1 MISDLSFYF
10 NFLPPSGDI
19 SDSQY
24 LVKIVLFILH
34 NIPSRSKITKIHEMK
49 KVLINCHLATLL
61 CKQIENY
68 PWQASPPPRLN
79 ISISSQSVHSAVD
92 IKLKPFHF
100 AVSDSLNFVNCKKCS
115 VKVWNIKVID
125 DPELNCLK
133 IMICS
138 AEDTSIELT

>member
-68 PWQASPPPRLN
+68 P
-79 ISISSQSVHSAVD
+79 
-92 IKLKPFHF
+92 
-100 AVSDSLNFVNCKKCS
+100 
-115 VKVWNIKVID
+115 
-125 DPELNCLK
+125 
-133 IMICS
+133 
-138 AEDTSIELT
+138 